1 MEILGRRVV
10 EFLDELPLVPA
21 ACILLVSR
29 CTEYADAKK
38 DEIKGLVTAVK
49 GCLPNSCPL
58 VGCVGAG
65 VIGTGEGGFSEE
77 VEMAEG
83 VALMLMPQIEGVSA
97 EVINLNL
104 TEVKNNRTFKS
115 RWEKSL
121 KIPTDGTVKCA
132 FLLAKGDTYHLD
144 VIGKVASGIWKVKIV
159 CNLGV
164 FTKFVVLWIKQSA
177 FEPWLQSLNCLL
189 GEGTYYSEVA
199 TLHPSVYVGAS
210 KLLWQCGGD
219 SSENLQWTNI
229 SSRGINNYSKF
240 LPCH

>member
-29 CTEYADAKK
+29 CTEYAVNAKR

-58 VGCVGAG
+58 IGCVGGG

-121 KIPTDGTVKCA
+121 KIPSDGTVKCA
-132 FLLAKGDTYHLD
+132 FLLAKGDTYNLD
-144 VIGKVASGIWKVKIV
+144 VIGKVASGIWKVKIS
-159 CNLGV
+159 LGG
-164 FTKFVVLWIKQSA
+164 FTNFVR
-177 FEPWLQSLNCLL
+177 LL
-189 GEGTYYSEVA
+189 
-199 TLHPSVYVGAS
+199 
-210 KLLWQCGGD
+210 
-219 SSENLQWTNI
+219 
-229 SSRGINNYSKF
+229 
-240 LPCH
+240 

>member
-10 EFLDELPLVPA
+10 EFLDELRLVPA

-58 VGCVGAG
+58 IGCVGAG

-121 KIPTDGTVKCA
+121 KIPADGTVKCA

-144 VIGKVASGIWKVKIV
+144 VIGKVASGIWQVKI
-159 CNLGV
+159 NLHLVSLQISLYSGSSS
-164 FTKFVVLWIKQSA
+164 LYLSA
-177 FEPWLQSLNCLL
+177 GHN
-189 GEGTYYSEVA
+189 
-199 TLHPSVYVGAS
+199 H
-210 KLLWQCGGD
+210 
-219 SSENLQWTNI
+219 
-229 SSRGINNYSKF
+229 
-240 LPCH
+240 

>member
-10 EFLDELPLVPA
+10 EFLDEIPLVPA

-58 VGCVGAG
+58 IGCVGAG
-65 VIGTGEGGFSEE
+65 VIGTGEGGFTEE

-121 KIPTDGTVKCA
+121 RIPTDGTVKCA

-144 VIGKVASGIWKVKIV
+144 VIGKVATGIWQVKINQLV
-159 CNLGV
+159 
-164 FTKFVVLWIKQSA
+164 
-177 FEPWLQSLNCLL
+177 
-189 GEGTYYSEVA
+189 
-199 TLHPSVYVGAS
+199 
-210 KLLWQCGGD
+210 
-219 SSENLQWTNI
+219 
-229 SSRGINNYSKF
+229 F
-240 LPCH
+240 LPILLYSGLCSLGSRAGQCY

>member
-10 EFLDELPLVPA
+10 EFLDEIPLVPA

-38 DEIKGLVTAVK
+38 DEIKGLVMAVK
-49 GCLPNSCPL
+49 SCLPTSCPL
-58 VGCVGAG
+58 IGCVGAG

-121 KIPTDGTVKCA
+121 RIPTDGTVKCA

-144 VIGKVASGIWKVKIV
+144 VIGKVASGIWKVKIH
-159 CNLGV
+159 LAV
-164 FTKFVVLWIKQSA
+164 FTNFVALWIK
-177 FEPWLQSLNCLL
+177 
-189 GEGTYYSEVA
+189 
-199 TLHPSVYVGAS
+199 
-210 KLLWQCGGD
+210 
-219 SSENLQWTNI
+219 
-229 SSRGINNYSKF
+229 
-240 LPCH
+240 